1 MSSHP
6 RIPHAVLMAILI
18 TAAACSSERSQP
30 DAPAGLGAAD
40 PPRTTVAATTVAEPV
55 APAPSTSTAV
65 HAEVTYEEAEA
76 AYAAGRYNDAVA
88 MFAAYAERKPAN
100 VWGEYMLGL
109 SSWKAGDPE
118 RAIEAFDRALVID
131 STHEKSLLNSSRV
144 LIELKR
150 PEDALGRIA
159 RVLEFDSLDNEA
171 LRLQARAYY
180 NQGDT
185 EAAIKGYLS
194 ALRANE
200 RDVWSLNNLGLIY
213 LEMGDAERALPV
225 LARAVE
231 LRGDAPVFRNN
242 LGIALERTGHPAAA
256 RDQYQ
261 AALDVDSTYA
271 KAAVS
276 LERIA
281 PIAET
286 APPDSVDLGMKASE
300 FVMMIRTQ

>member
-18 TAAACSSERSQP
+18 TAAACTSERSQP
-30 DAPAGLGAAD
+30 SAPEGLGSTGQQQTSVAGAEVPD
-40 PPRTTVAATTVAEPV
+40 PI
-55 APAPSTSTAV
+55 APAPGVSASAPAV
-65 HAEVTYEEAEA
+65 VTYDDAEA
-76 AYAAGRYNDAVA
+76 AYTAGRYNDAVV
-88 MFAAYAERKPAN
+88 MFSAYTDRKPEN

-118 RAIEAFDRALVID
+118 RAVEAFDRALTID
-131 STHEKSLLNSSRV
+131 STHQKSLLNSSRV

-150 PEDALGRIA
+150 PEEALDRIA
-159 RVLEFDSLDNEA
+159 SVLAADSLHNEA
-171 LRLQARAYY
+171 LRLQARAYH

-194 ALRANE
+194 ALRADE

-213 LEMGDAERALPV
+213 LEMGDAERALPP

-231 LRGDAPVFRNN
+231 LRDNAPVFRNN

-261 AALDVDSTYA
+261 AALEVDSTYK

-276 LERIA
+276 LERIT
-281 PIAET
+281 PIAES

-300 FVMMIRTQ
+300 FVMMIRT